1 MGDYVNEFMDFFHN
15 KVNPMEIAVSSS
27 FFEEAAKTLA
37 KTPLTL
43 LTTVQVAYD
52 NTVVTE
58 QVPPQPNT
66 CRLVV
71 PSDLASIKKAEGTLE
86 MLERFMVANRQ
97 AFDKYLERRSD
108 VADSRHG
115 IGAVVRPF
123 EHACV
128 RMAYAKPLTA
138 PGEDWPFTKGI
149 NGRVTQEKL
158 EKLQS
163 QWLQWVETYHN
174 QSFGGLATSMGLKIF
189 DVVDK
194 DEDQANKH
202 KCEQKQ
208 QRKNVITSASVK

>member
-1 MGDYVNEFMDFFHN
+1 MGDYVNEFMYFFHN

-27 FFEEAAKTLA
+27 FFGEAAKQLA

-58 QVPPQPNT
+58 QVPPQPNI

-71 PSDLASIKKAEGTLE
+71 PPDLASIKKAEGTLE
-86 MLERFMVANRQ
+86 MLEKFMVANRQ

-108 VADSRHG
+108 VADSTHG
-115 IGAVVRPF
+115 VGAVVRPF

-149 NGRVTQEKL
+149 KWEGDSREV
-158 EKLQS
+158 
-163 QWLQWVETYHN
+163 
-174 QSFGGLATSMGLKIF
+174 
-189 DVVDK
+189 
-194 DEDQANKH
+194 
-202 KCEQKQ
+202 
-208 QRKNVITSASVK
+208 RKNAVAMVTVE